1 MTKTLEVYHYSLC
14 PFSRKLRIILKE
26 KGISFELFQEPYWQR
41 RKSFLKLN
49 PACETPVIIT
59 DNKTVLYGNNSVTEY
74 LEEEYTQR
82 KLLPEDIMERF
93 KVRRIAEWFDI
104 KFYQEVTRY
113 IMKEK
118 IIKTVSR
125 QGYPNS
131 QAIQAAKSNIVYHL
145 EYITYLRKNNM
156 YLAGEEATLADFAA
170 AAQLSVLDYVGD
182 VPWNAHKA
190 AKEWYALIKSRPS
203 FKSILN
209 DRIPNF
215 APPSHYNDPDF

>member
-1 MTKTLEVYHYSLC
+1 MSNTLEVHHYSLC

-26 KGISFELFQEPYWQR
+26 KGINFELFHEPFWQR

-49 PACETPVIIT
+49 PACETPMII
-59 DNKTVLYGNNSVTEY
+59 VGNNFALWGNHSITEY
-74 LEEEYTQR
+74 LEEAYTEK
-82 KLLPEDIMERF
+82 KLLPEDPNERA
-93 KVRRIAEWFDI
+93 KVRKITEWFDG
-104 KFYQEVTRY
+104 KFYHEVTRY
-113 IMKEK
+113 IFNEK

-131 QAIQAAKSNIVYHL
+131 QAIQAAKSNINYHM
-145 EYITYLRKNNM
+145 EYITHLRKDNM
-156 YLAGEEATLADFAA
+156 YLTGEDATIADFAA

-182 VPWNAHKA
+182 VPWSSHKS

-203 FKSILN
+203 FKAILN

-215 APPSHYNDPDF
+215 APPIHYPDPDF